1 MREGL
6 DELLEEQGQA
16 HDTHTDTG
24 RLIRVVQHDN
34 AALSLMCPV
43 KQSVNRIGG
52 SNTYIR
58 VIKENPELVTYLMPA
73 PDSLTVGIVK
83 MSLHL
88 LLPFLPT
95 F

>member
-24 RLIRVVQHDN
+24 RLRVVQHDN

-52 SNTYIR
+52 PNTYIR

>member
-24 RLIRVVQHDN
+24 RLRVVQHDN

-52 SNTYIR
+52 
-58 VIKENPELVTYLMPA
+58 A
-73 PDSLTVGIVK
+73 
-83 MSLHL
+83 
-88 LLPFLPT
+88 
-95 F
+95 